1 MRGCTVGLPFC
12 IGNYLRSDATANHVS
27 NINQITGIC
36 KFCNTYNCLGIYYKI
51 MLVPFIRLIIQ
62 LVYLINM
69 LITVKFLAF
78 VLLKRRVQKRK

>member
-1 MRGCTVGLPFC
+1 
-12 IGNYLRSDATANHVS
+12 
-27 NINQITGIC
+27 
-36 KFCNTYNCLGIYYKI
+36 